1 MSDKPSTQ
9 DLAVERTEMASGRTA
24 MATERTDLA
33 FERTRF
39 ASERTL
45 MAFLRTSVSLIGF
58 GFTIYKFFQ
67 YMVREKSLSNFPAQ
81 GPRNLGLALIIL
93 GAGILALAIVQHIL
107 FLRRLT
113 RESGNKMPVSTALV
127 GSFLFLAIG
136 ILALIN
142 IIFRVGPF

>member
-1 MSDKPSTQ
+1 MTDGRNGQ
-9 DLAVERTEMASGRTA
+9 ELAAERTD

-39 ASERTL
+39 SSDRTL

-67 YMVREKSLSNFPAQ
+67 YMVEAKTLAGFPSQ

-93 GAGILALAIVQHIL
+93 GAVMLAAAVTQHVM
-107 FLRRLT
+107 FVRRLS
-113 RESGNKMPVSTALV
+113 RVAGHKMPISTALV
-127 GSFLFLAIG
+127 GSMIFLLIG

-142 IIFRVGPF
+142 VIFSVGPF